1 MIVTSNVIAFQPR
14 PEQPQLR
21 RPRLLVRAA
30 RAGLTS
36 WNRARD
42 LRRVLKC
49 DPLPPAGKT
58 LARLL
63 AEEERLD
70 LIRRAGQAGYDI
82 HRHIMLLIAIMAET
96 AEAAPCSAPGAT
108 LVTAP

>member
-1 MIVTSNVIAFQPR
+1 MTMMENVIAFQPR
-14 PEQPQLR
+14 LGQPQLS

-30 RAGLTS
+30 RAGLAGWS
-36 WNRARD
+36 RRRD

-49 DPLPPAGKT
+49 DAPPPAGMA

-70 LIRRAGQAGYDI
+70 LCRRQGMAGYDM
-82 HRHIMLLIAIMAET
+82 HRHIMLLIAILAET
-96 AEAAPCSAPGAT
+96 AEAAPRPV
-108 LVTAP
+108 LKPVTCL

>member
-1 MIVTSNVIAFQPR
+1 MTTTCTVIAFAPR
-14 PEQPQLR
+14 PRPQPMR

-30 RAGLTS
+30 RAGQAG
-36 WNRARD
+36 WNRTRD

-49 DPLPPAGKT
+49 DDLPAAGMA

-70 LIRRAGQAGYDI
+70 QARRGGQAGYDL
-82 HRHIMLLIAIMAET
+82 HRHVMLLIAIMAET
-96 AEAAPCSAPGAT
+96 AEAAIRPAAAPLT
-108 LVTAP
+108 CP